1 MNRKLLVNDFKKKP
15 WKNLILLLFM
25 CLSVMIT
32 VSVVLM
38 LSQLFS
44 SIHTMYETANP
55 PHFLQMHKGELQ
67 ADSLKEFNREYE
79 GILHSQTVAM
89 IDLYGGNLTITE
101 GEKAFSLS
109 NCRLDI
115 GFVRQNQKYDVLL
128 DENRKPLE
136 IKRNEIGVP
145 VILMDDYDIHI
156 GDRLTL
162 RTNGITKDFT
172 VSAFV
177 HDGMMNSTMCSS
189 TRFLINDQD
198 FEELL
203 ERVGETEYIV
213 EVWFTDSS
221 AASTYQTA
229 YEQDTRNLPKNGQAV
244 TYQMMFL
251 LSALTDLMTAMV
263 FVLGGILMIVIA
275 VIGLRYVI
283 LAELSDDTSQI
294 GTMKAI
300 GIPETS
306 IRELYLGKT
315 RLLMLPASL
324 IGILLSFCI
333 LPVFTEHIGRTFG
346 NQHLSAKD
354 CLLAFFAAA
363 CVYGLI
369 LLFARKLLHRI
380 QKAGITDL
388 LVRGKWPGKKKK
400 TKDGLRRNTFLPTD
414 LLMGLHEARHGYGII
429 FTLFLLVSVLMLL
442 PLRTVQTMQ
451 QEDFVTSMG
460 SPVCDLLA
468 EVEQGDQLEKRREV
482 LEQAINREVDAGS
495 IKECAVLR
503 RVRLNAKGS
512 DGTFASIHVDT
523 GSTAG
528 KGIRYLDGTYPN
540 GENELAFS
548 VLLAEE
554 LGKSVGDS
562 VTIPTGKKEQNF
574 ILCGIYQDV
583 TSGGRT
589 AKAICDFE
597 AEPSEKYTFQIM
609 LQPDINGE
617 TVANSLRQS
626 TGTNC
631 SIENMESF
639 LSQTLGGVTGRIG
652 QASKAVFAVGIFIT
666 ACIILLFMELKIA
679 RTLPLL
685 AEKKAIGIPLAS
697 IRLQELVPV
706 LFVGEIGI
714 LCGIALSGFLGDD
727 LVSSIFGL
735 LGLGLKSI
743 KFSPFTVSDVFV
755 PLLLTV
761 ALVLFTLVSLSGIR
775 KIQPGIH
782 LDR

>member
-67 ADSLKEFNREYE
+67 ADSLDEFNREYE
-79 GILHSQTVAM
+79 GILHSQTVSM
-89 IDLYGGNLTITE
+89 IDLYGDDLTVTGN
-101 GEKAFSLS
+101 GKSFFLS
-109 NCRLDI
+109 DCRLDI

-128 DENRKPLE
+128 DANRNPLE
-136 IKRNEIGVP
+136 IKRDEIGVP
-145 VILMDDYDIHI
+145 VILTDDYDIRI

-162 RTNGITKDFT
+162 CTNGVTKDFT

-203 ERVGETEYIV
+203 GKVGETEYII
-213 EVWFTDSS
+213 EVWFTDNSS
-221 AASTYQTA
+221 ASAYQTA

-275 VIGLRYVI
+275 VISLRYVI

-306 IRELYLGKT
+306 IRELYLGKI
-315 RLLMLPASL
+315 RLLMLSASL

-333 LPVFTEHIGRTFG
+333 LPIFTEHIGRTFG

-354 CLLAFFAAA
+354 CLLAFLAAA

-388 LVRGKWPGKKKK
+388 LVRGEWPGKKKK

-429 FTLFLLVSVLMLL
+429 FTLFLLASVLMLL

-468 EVEQGDQLEKRREV
+468 EVEQGKDLESRREV
-482 LEQAINREVDAGS
+482 LEQAIEREVEAGS
-495 IKECAVLR
+495 IKEYAVLR

-528 KGIRYLDGTYPN
+528 KGIRYLEGTYPK

-562 VTIPTGKKEQNF
+562 VTIFTGKKERDF
-574 ILCGIYQDV
+574 VLSGIYQDV

-589 AKAICDFE
+589 AKAVCDF
-597 AEPSEKYTFQIM
+597 ADEPSEKYTIQIT
-609 LQPDINGE
+609 LRSEINGE
-617 TVANSLRQS
+617 TVTNRLRQS
-626 TGTNC
+626 VGVGY

-639 LSQTLGGVTGRIG
+639 LSQTLGGVTGRIE
-652 QASKAVFAVGIFIT
+652 QASIAVFAVGIFIT

-679 RTLPLL
+679 KALPLL
-685 AEKKAIGIPLAS
+685 AEKKAIGIPFAS
-697 IRLQELVPV
+697 ICLQELIPV
-706 LFVGEIGI
+706 LFTGGTGI
-714 LCGIALSGFLGDD
+714 ISGLLLTDILGDD
-727 LVSSIFGL
+727 LISALFDL
-735 LGLGLKSI
+735 LGLGLKRI
-743 KFSPFTVSDVFV
+743 TFSAFSASALLA
-755 PLLLTV
+755 PLLLLCT
-761 ALVLFTLVSLSGIR
+761 LVFFTLAALSGIR